1 MNNMSEQ
8 NNSQMFSSPLSLG
21 EGMGVRQDFPIL
33 SRTVYGKPLVYLDN
47 GATTQKP
54 RCVVDAITDEYYSV
68 NANVHRGVHFLSQ
81 QATELHEASRE
92 TVRRFINAR
101 STNEIVF
108 TRGTT
113 ESINLLASS
122 FGEAFLKE
130 GDEVIVSTMEHHS
143 NIVPW
148 QLLQMRKGIVLRVI
162 PMNDRGE
169 LLLDEYERLFTP
181 RTRIVCVA
189 HVSNVLGTVNPVREM
204 IATAHAHGVPV
215 LVDGAQSIPH
225 MPVDV
230 QALDADFYVFSGHK
244 IYGPTGVGVL
254 YGKEDWLDKLP
265 PYQGGGEMIQHV
277 SFERTTFNELPF
289 KFEAGTPD
297 YIGTTGLAK
306 ALDYVSALGMDR
318 IAAYEHEL
326 TEYATRR
333 LKEIPGMRI
342 FGEAPEKGSV
352 ISFLVGNIHHFDMG
366 TLLDRLGIAVRTGH
380 HCAQPLMQRLGI
392 EGTVRASF
400 ALYNTKEEIDAL
412 VAGVERV
419 SRMF

>member
-1 MNNMSEQ
+1 MYNVE
-8 NNSQMFSSPLSLG
+8 
-21 EGMGVRQDFPIL
+21 EIRADFPIL
-33 SRTVYGKPLVYLDN
+33 ARTVYGKPLVYLDN

-81 QATELHEASRE
+81 QATELHEAGRE

-122 FGEAFLKE
+122 FGEAFLHE

-148 QLLQMRKGIVLRVI
+148 QLLQMRKGIRLRVI

-169 LLLDEYERLFTP
+169 LLSDEYERLFTE
-181 RTRIVCVA
+181 RTRIVCVT
-189 HVSNVLGTVNPVREM
+189 HVSNVLGTVNPVKEM
-204 IATAHAHGVPV
+204 IAVAHAHGVPV

-225 MPVDV
+225 IPVDV

-244 IYGPTGVGVL
+244 VYGPTGVGVL
-254 YGKEDWLDKLP
+254 FGKEDWLDRLP
-265 PYQGGGEMIQHV
+265 PYQGGGEMIRHV
-277 SFERTTFNELPF
+277 SFECTTFNELPF

-306 ALDYVSALGMDR
+306 ALDYVTALGMER

-326 TEYATRR
+326 TDYATRR

-342 FGEAPEKGSV
+342 FGEAAEKGSV
-352 ISFLVGNIHHFDMG
+352 ISFLVGDIHHFDMG

-400 ALYNTKEEIDAL
+400 ALYNTKEEVDAL
-412 VAGVERV
+412 VSGVERV